1 MNLWIG
7 IFLVIVASLLNG
19 NFALPL
25 KYTRRWAW
33 ENSWAVYSVLA
44 FCLIP
49 LGLTC
54 MTNPHM
60 SETYRALSRSDILI
74 PLLFGSG
81 WGISQVLLGISID
94 RIGMALTFA
103 IVIGLSATL
112 GTLIPLITL
121 HRDTLLSAKGSL
133 ILAGIVIMSCGI
145 FLLAKAGKE
154 REEQQGKA
162 LSTGSVRTA
171 NYRTALI
178 ITVSAGVLTPMLNY
192 ALAFG
197 GPILTRVE
205 SQGVT
210 PAHATYSVWVVAL
223 LGGLPV
229 NLLYCAYLLVR
240 NRTWGMF
247 AAKSDDWL
255 ASILMAAMWMGS
267 IAVYGIATTRLG
279 TLGTA
284 VGWGLFSIFVVF
296 AATLSGLFMGEWK
309 GVGKRPMRHLGFGLC
324 LLTIASVCIAS
335 GNH

>member
-1 MNLWIG
+1 
-7 IFLVIVASLLNG
+7 
-19 NFALPL
+19 
-25 KYTRRWAW
+25 
-33 ENSWAVYSVLA
+33 
-44 FCLIP
+44 
-49 LGLTC
+49 
-54 MTNPHM
+54 MTNPHL
-60 SETYRALSRSDILI
+60 SETYRALPRSEILI

-94 RIGMALTFA
+94 RVGMSLTFA

-121 HRDTLLSAKGSL
+121 HRDTLLSARGSL
-133 ILAGIVIMSCGI
+133 ILAGIMIMSCGI
-145 FLLAKAGKE
+145 FLFAKAGKE
-154 REEQQGKA
+154 REEQQGKP

-171 NYRTALI
+171 NYGAALI

-197 GPILTRVE
+197 EPILSRVE
-205 SQGVT
+205 SLGIT
-210 PAHATYSVWVVAL
+210 PANATYSVWVVAL

-229 NLLYCAYLLVR
+229 NLLYCAYLLRR

-255 ASILMAAMWMGS
+255 ASILMAALWMGS
-267 IAVYGIATTRLG
+267 IALYGIATTRLG

-284 VGWGLFSIFVVF
+284 VGWSLFSIFVVL

-309 GVGKRPMRHLGFGLC
+309 GVGKRPMRRLGFGLC
-324 LLTIASVCIAS
+324 LLTIASVFIAS